1 MLRFALSGLV
11 SLELFHFFLAFNLIT
26 GEVIGLVGIVCN
38 VLNILVFTRQG
49 FKDTVNI
56 TLTALAVSDL
66 GALITIQI
74 NNIMLNPWFL
84 YAGVPFDPVD
94 VLVMISMYPHNYF
107 IRVSGFITAFAA
119 FERCVCVVVPL
130 KLKLWITKPVTVT
143 VLAVIYIVTLPVVLP
158 VYYTTYLGWTYSPAT
173 NKSYLAANFRSTR
186 NEVFAVSY
194 FVTDLFV
201 PNFTF
206 VVIIICTSIIGVK
219 LRRTAQ
225 WKQTMS
231 ANKSGVTGKEMKVVL
246 MLTIVSLTFIV
257 CLIPE
262 SALLCASSL
271 VRNLSLRGRYFD
283 VSMCCYCVVL
293 FMENLCNTINTFVYL
308 KMSRKYRKTF
318 RELLFAWKIRTKML
332 R

>member
-1 MLRFALSGLV
+1 MLRLTLSGLV
-11 SLELFHFFLAFNLIT
+11 SEGLFHFFLAFNLIT

-84 YAGVPFDPVD
+84 YADVPFDPVD
-94 VLVMISMYPHNYF
+94 VLVMVSMYPHNYF
-107 IRVSGFITAFAA
+107 IRVSGFITAFAS

-130 KLKLWITKPVTVT
+130 KLKLLITKRVTVT
-143 VLAVIYIVTLPVVLP
+143 VITVIYIATLPVVFP
-158 VYYTTYLGWTYSPAT
+158 VYYTTYLDWTYSPAT
-173 NKSYLAANFRSTR
+173 NKSYLAANFRPTR

-194 FVTDLFV
+194 FITDLFV

-206 VVIIICTSIIGVK
+206 VVIITCTSIIGVK

-225 WKQTMS
+225 WKQTM
-231 ANKSGVTGKEMKVVL
+231 NKSGVTGKEMKVVL
-246 MLTIVSLTFIV
+246 MLTTVSLTFIV

-271 VRNLSLRGRYFD
+271 IRNLSLRGKYFD

-293 FMENLCNTINTFVYL
+293 FMENVCNTVNTLVYL
-308 KMSRKYRKTF
+308 KMSGRYRKTLM
-318 RELLFAWKIRTKML
+318 ELLLAWGIRTKKL
-332 R
+332 G